1 MFKTRYNN
9 RKIKQ
14 KIKMKNKKDNISA
27 LSDQELIEKIKEEKA
42 GLNKMTLNHA
52 ISPVENPSTI
62 RVNRRNVAR
71 MLTVLNQRN
80 KASK

>member
-1 MFKTRYNN
+1 MKT
-9 RKIKQ
+9 
-14 KIKMKNKKDNISA
+14 KDISA

-52 ISPVENPSTI
+52 ISPVENPAVI
-62 RVNRRNVAR
+62 RINRRNIAR
-71 MLTVLNQRN
+71 MLTVLNKRN

>member
-1 MFKTRYNN
+1 
-9 RKIKQ
+9 
-14 KIKMKNKKDNISA
+14 MKNKDISA
-27 LSDQELIEKIKEEKA
+27 LSNQELIEKIKEEKA

-52 ISPVENPSTI
+52 ISPVENPAII

>member
-1 MFKTRYNN
+1 
-9 RKIKQ
+9 
-14 KIKMKNKKDNISA
+14 MKNKDISA

-62 RVNRRNVAR
+62 RTNRRNVAR

>member
-1 MFKTRYNN
+1 
-9 RKIKQ
+9 
-14 KIKMKNKKDNISA
+14 MKNKDNISA

-52 ISPVENPSTI
+52 ISPVENPAVI
-62 RVNRRNVAR
+62 RVNRRNIAR
-71 MLTVLNQRN
+71 MLTVLNKRN

>member
-1 MFKTRYNN
+1 
-9 RKIKQ
+9 
-14 KIKMKNKKDNISA
+14 MKNKDISA
-27 LSDQELIEKIKEEKA
+27 LSTQELTEKIKEEKT

-52 ISPVENPSTI
+52 ISPVENPATI

>member
-1 MFKTRYNN
+1 
-9 RKIKQ
+9 
-14 KIKMKNKKDNISA
+14 MKNKDISA
-27 LSDQELIEKIKEEKA
+27 LSNQELIEKIKEEKA

-52 ISPVENPSTI
+52 ISPVENPATI

>member
-1 MFKTRYNN
+1 
-9 RKIKQ
+9 
-14 KIKMKNKKDNISA
+14 MKNKDNITA

-52 ISPVENPSTI
+52 ISPVENPAKI

>member
-1 MFKTRYNN
+1 
-9 RKIKQ
+9 
-14 KIKMKNKKDNISA
+14 MKNKDNITP

-52 ISPVENPSTI
+52 ISPVEKPSII
-62 RVNRRNVAR
+62 RANRRNIAR
-71 MLTVLNQRN
+71 MLTVLNKRN

>member
-1 MFKTRYNN
+1 
-9 RKIKQ
+9 
-14 KIKMKNKKDNISA
+14 MKNKDISA
-27 LSDQELIEKIKEEKA
+27 LSTQELTEKIKEEKA

-52 ISPVENPSTI
+52 ISPVENPATI

>member
-1 MFKTRYNN
+1 
-9 RKIKQ
+9 
-14 KIKMKNKKDNISA
+14 MKNKDIAA

>member
-1 MFKTRYNN
+1 MKT
-9 RKIKQ
+9 
-14 KIKMKNKKDNISA
+14 KDITA

-52 ISPVENPSTI
+52 ISPVENPAII
-62 RVNRRNVAR
+62 RVNRRNIAR
-71 MLTVLNQRN
+71 MLTVLNKRN

>member
-1 MFKTRYNN
+1 
-9 RKIKQ
+9 
-14 KIKMKNKKDNISA
+14 MKNKDISA
-27 LSDQELIEKIKEEKA
+27 LSNQELIEKIKEEKA

-52 ISPVENPSTI
+52 ISPAENPATI
-62 RVNRRNVAR
+62 RDNRRNVAR

>member
-1 MFKTRYNN
+1 
-9 RKIKQ
+9 
-14 KIKMKNKKDNISA
+14 MKNKDNVTG

-52 ISPVENPSTI
+52 ISPVENPAKI

>member
-1 MFKTRYNN
+1 ME
-9 RKIKQ
+9 
-14 KIKMKNKKDNISA
+14 NKDIEA
-27 LSDQELIEKIKEEKA
+27 LSTQELIDKIKEEKA

-52 ISPVENPSTI
+52 ISPVERPSTI

-71 MLTVLNQRN
+71 MLTVLNKRN